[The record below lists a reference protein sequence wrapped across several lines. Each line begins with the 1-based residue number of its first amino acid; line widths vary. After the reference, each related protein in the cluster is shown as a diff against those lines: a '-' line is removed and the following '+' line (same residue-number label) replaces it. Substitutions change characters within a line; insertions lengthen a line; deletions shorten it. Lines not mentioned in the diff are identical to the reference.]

1 MIYKKD
7 MKCKRLTGR
16 LSGFKV
22 ESVCLFGAASLRQ
35 KQKLKAIVQGG
46 GSYLNLQL
54 RWNYR
59 PVLKNLGGKKAHL
72 APLYK

>member
-46 GSYLNLQL
+46 GSYLHLQL
-54 RWNYR
+54 
-59 PVLKNLGGKKAHL
+59 
-72 APLYK
+72 